1 MARKR
6 HTEARACVAASSAL
20 VEREWVEWLIG
31 TCAHAPGIAVGYSH
45 LAAVV
50 EGKVHVMI
58 REPLVPEHGVRSLVG
73 GVGVVGMV
81 ENSFRERHLVDGVA
95 GLE

>member
-1 MARKR
+1 MCSGF
-6 HTEARACVAASSAL
+6 ECISI
-20 VEREWVEWLIG
+20 EREWVEWLIG

-81 ENSFRERHLVDGVA
+81 ENSFREHHLVDGVA